1 MVVPLLARK
10 DSCGQAPLPR
20 HCSPYL
26 AHGRAAG
33 EGTVEP
39 LLLPG
44 TPGPTSLRGKTRA
57 RAGPLH
63 TSLLHSFP
71 PPPPLAPFSNFP
83 ASSGRVAGG
92 GVSSES
98 TSGPKMNVPQQP
110 TPPHSTRAGGPGG
123 PAVVGVRAARWSPSG
138 APAQGG
144 SKFVIISH
152 DGGSGGMGRG
162 EPLSIPSRAL
172 FSLVSLKVGC

>member
-1 MVVPLLARK
+1 MWPSPSAQALQPLSGSWESSGGGYR
-10 DSCGQAPLPR
+10 
-20 HCSPYL
+20 
-26 AHGRAAG
+26 
-33 EGTVEP
+33 
-39 LLLPG
+39 G
-44 TPGPTSLRGKTRA
+44 TPSPAWHPGSYIFKGKDARSRRASAHVTSSFFPSPPPWLLSPTSRPARGGLR
-57 RAGPLH
+57 
-63 TSLLHSFP
+63 
-71 PPPPLAPFSNFP
+71 
-83 ASSGRVAGG
+83 GG